1 LDLVGKYRD
10 FALPKEPFAQNL
22 TSCGEVAVIEIKKR
36 EIY

>member
-1 LDLVGKYRD
+1 MDTVGKYRD

-22 TSCGEVAVIEIKKR
+22 TSCGEVEVIEIKKK

>member
-22 TSCGEVAVIEIKKR
+22 TSCGKVGLIEIKKKER
-36 EIY
+36 Y